1 MKNSVTYENIKS
13 ELVNNLVK
21 SFERYSNELD
31 NRLNSVLE
39 KRKEIASFGDE
50 EEFFEENK
58 KLKEGFLLD
67 MSTESSGILYL
78 RLQIIQA
85 YFEYLKKLESEI
97 KNFKNHKEELIEYA
111 KDLRAL
117 NSVVKGRDY
126 DYQND
131 GAEIFWGIMEKKRFR
146 KEINDYLAELK
157 GYLKV
162 IDNYLSDTENYSIL
176 KGIVNEEENDY
187 KIEIQKILKLEESLF
202 DNLFFWLREE
212 LNFKKYV
219 TNQCV
224 SKNYLKYHLLFK

>member
-31 NRLNSVLE
+31 NILNSVLE

-67 MSTESSGILYL
+67 MSTESSDILYL

-85 YFEYLKKLESEI
+85 YFEYLKKLENEI
-97 KNFKNHKEELIEYA
+97 NNFKNHKEELIEYA

-117 NSVVKGRDY
+117 NRVVKGRDY
-126 DYQND
+126 DPQND
-131 GAEIFWGIMEKKRFR
+131 GAEIFWGIMDKKRFR
-146 KEINDYLAELK
+146 EEINDYLSKLK

-176 KGIVNEEENDY
+176 KGIVREEGNDY

-219 TNQCV
+219 TNQCD